1 MHDGQLFD
9 EIDGSARESSSMEEL
24 WKDVPEFPQF
34 KDLSLKDKPLFDT
47 LFTRF
52 PPLISEFTF
61 TNLFIWRHAYQ
72 IKISRLDR
80 FLCLL
85 SEKNKP
91 SFFFPPIGE
100 GDVVECY
107 RILHQYLNGRGI
119 PSVIARVPE
128 EVAARTDWKKEGL
141 MAELDRD
148 QCDYVYLTDDLI
160 KLEGRKYHRKRNH
173 IKQFRVHL
181 CQPGTGSGGR
191 GFKKSKRIILSSP
204 HGEQIYPKPE
214 VRMKGGKM
222 DYLPFSYERFK
233 KEFPE
238 VEKEYE
244 KLANKCHASGPLDEK
259 SRRLIKLGIAIG
271 SGSEGAVKSH
281 TRRAVDMGISPEEIQ
296 HAVLLALTTIG
307 FPKMIA
313 AMNWVNDAFEEG
325 PTKHFSGD

>member
-1 MHDGQLFD
+1 
-9 EIDGSARESSSMEEL
+9 MEEL

-85 SEKNKP
+85 SEKSKP

-100 GDVVECY
+100 GDVVKY
-107 RILHQYLNGRGI
+107 SRILLQYLNGRGI

-141 MAELDRD
+141 MTELDRD

-173 IKQFRVHL
+173 LKQF
-181 CQPGTGSGGR
+181 
-191 GFKKSKRIILSSP
+191 
-204 HGEQIYPKPE
+204 
-214 VRMKGGKM
+214 KGK
-222 DYLPFSYERFK
+222 Y
-233 KEFPE
+233 
-238 VEKEYE
+238 
-244 KLANKCHASGPLDEK
+244 
-259 SRRLIKLGIAIG
+259 
-271 SGSEGAVKSH
+271 SH
-281 TRRAVDMGISPEEIQ
+281 
-296 HAVLLALTTIG
+296 
-307 FPKMIA
+307 
-313 AMNWVNDAFEEG
+313 
-325 PTKHFSGD
+325 